1 MILPRIAFNLYDF
14 EYWFVAQNRQILVLC
29 LGYFYSVCTYD
40 LNKKNSPTKLE
51 EPFKP
56 YDVQPWTSIAQDLDS

>member
-14 EYWFVAQNRQILVLC
+14 EYWFVAQSRQILVLC

-40 LNKKNSPTKLE
+40 LNKKIHPLN
-51 EPFKP
+51 
-56 YDVQPWTSIAQDLDS
+56 